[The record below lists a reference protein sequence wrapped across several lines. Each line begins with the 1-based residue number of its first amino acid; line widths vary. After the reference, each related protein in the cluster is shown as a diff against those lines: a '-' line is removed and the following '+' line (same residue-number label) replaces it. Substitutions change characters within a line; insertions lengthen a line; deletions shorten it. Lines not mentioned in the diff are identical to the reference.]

1 MIVFGTRPEAI
12 KMAPLVNAINAF
24 PQEVELTICI
34 TSQHRQMLDQVLEI
48 FNIKPNFDLNVM
60 KINQSLANLT
70 SVIINKM
77 HELFKEYRPD
87 IILVHGD
94 TTTSFASALAAF
106 YNSIPVGHVEA
117 GLRTNDINSPFPEE
131 FNRQVTSKIS
141 KWHFAPTVLNKK
153 NLLSEGV
160 RESSIIVCGNTVIDA
175 LYWTIN
181 RIETDHIRKENLV
194 KSLNHRLNFNWIT
207 EKFILVTAHRRE
219 NFGIGILNICE
230 AIKKL
235 SQVYVNTHFIYPVHL
250 NPNIKNTVFR
260 ILGNIPNIHL
270 IEPLDYEP
278 LVYLLKHTYL
288 VLTDSGGI
296 QEEAPS
302 LGKPVLLMRN
312 VTERPEGVDAGV
324 VILVGANRDKIFNEV
339 SKLLNDDNLYQK
351 MSKISN
357 PYGNGTTSKT
367 IVMSLLT
374 DYFMFEL

>member
-1 MIVFGTRPEAI
+1 MSKKKIMIVFGTRPEAI

-34 TSQHRQMLDQVLEI
+34 TSQHRQMLDQALEM

-60 KINQSLANLT
+60 KINQSLADLT

-77 HELFKEYRPD
+77 DELFKQYRPD

-131 FNRQVTSKIS
+131 FNRQIISKIS
-141 KWHFAPTVLNKK
+141 KWHFAPTILNKK

-181 RIETDHIRKENLV
+181 RLETNHVRKENLL

-235 SQVYVNTHFIYPVHL
+235 SQVYVKTHFIYPVHL
-250 NPNIKNTVFR
+250 NPNIKNTVFS

-302 LGKPVLLMRN
+302 FGKPVLLMRN

-324 VILVGANRDKIFNEV
+324 VILVGANRVKIFNEV

-357 PYGNGTTSKT
+357 PYGNGNTSKT
-367 IVMSLLT
+367 IVKSLLR
-374 DYFMFEL
+374 D